1 MNEKQ
6 NIFFFLPNFI
16 IGGASRS
23 ILNICK
29 LIKNKNNTISI
40 ISLGKNEYKGYF
52 QRLNVNVIELKQ
64 KKTIFAIF
72 NILSILK
79 KQSVKKKTIFVSNI
93 NYANVLSCIFLN
105 NLKNFKLVLIER
117 TPLEELKIF
126 FNFKDFIKKNFI
138 YFLINLFY
146 KKADIIIGNSFG
158 VSSFIKSKLNLP
170 VQTIYPIIN
179 FRKIKK
185 RYNKIPHI
193 SWIGR
198 DSDEKRILDFLKS
211 LKMLKN
217 KNIIINIVCDK
228 NVKIK
233 YKNFIN
239 FNNFKKIN
247 FYKYSLKEN
256 FIENIYK
263 KTDIYISTSIFE
275 GFPNTIVE
283 AVINKCLVITSDSYG
298 GCRDIIKNNNYGL
311 LFKTKNSDEL
321 AKKIDF
327 SLDNFKSCKKKIEIA
342 NKELF
347 KKSKI
352 YNNKYKK
359 LFNSI

>member
-16 IGGASRS
+16 IGGASKS

-29 LIKNKNNTISI
+29 LIKNRNNTITV
-40 ISLGKNEYKGYF
+40 ISLGKNEYKSYF
-52 QRLNVNVIELKQ
+52 DKINVNVIELKQ

-72 NILSILK
+72 KIFSFLK
-79 KQSVKKKTIFVSNI
+79 KYSEKKIIFVSNI
-93 NYANVLSCIFLN
+93 NYANVLSCILLN
-105 NLKNFKLVLIER
+105 NLKNFKLILIER
-117 TPLEELKIF
+117 TPLQELKVF
-126 FNFKDFIKKNFI
+126 FNFKDYIKKSLI
-138 YFLINLFY
+138 YLLIKLFY
-146 KKADIIIGNSFG
+146 KRANIIIGNSYG
-158 VSSFIKSKLNLP
+158 VSSFINSKLNLP
-170 VQTIYPIIN
+170 VKTIYPIIN
-179 FRKIKK
+179 FKKIKK
-185 RYNKIPHI
+185 RYNKIPQI

-198 DSDEKRILDFLKS
+198 DSNEKRIIDFLKS
-211 LKMLKN
+211 LKIIKN

-233 YKNFIN
+233 YKNLIN
-239 FNNFKKIN
+239 LNDFNKIN
-247 FYKYSLKEN
+247 FYKYSLNRN

-283 AVINKCLVITSDSYG
+283 AVINKCLVIASDSYG
-298 GCRDIIKNNNYGL
+298 GCRDIIINNNYGL
-311 LFKTKNSDEL
+311 LFKTKDCEEL
-321 AKKIDF
+321 ARKIDF
-327 SLDNFKSCKKKIEIA
+327 SLDNFQNCKKKIQNA

-352 YNNKYKK
+352 HNEKYKK
-359 LFNSI
+359 LFSSI

>member
-23 ILNICK
+23 ILNICR
-29 LIKNKNNTISI
+29 LIKNKNNTITI
-40 ISLGKNEYKGYF
+40 ISLGKNQYKKYF
-52 QRLNVNVIELKQ
+52 NKINVKVIELEQ
-64 KKTIFAIF
+64 KKAIFAIF
-72 NILSILK
+72 KIHSILK
-79 KQSVKKKTIFVSNI
+79 NQSPKNKTIFVSNI

-138 YFLINLFY
+138 YFLINFFY

-158 VSSFIKSKLNLP
+158 VSSFIKSKLDLP

-198 DSDEKRILDFLKS
+198 D
-211 LKMLKN
+211 
-217 KNIIINIVCDK
+217 
-228 NVKIK
+228 
-233 YKNFIN
+233 
-239 FNNFKKIN
+239 
-247 FYKYSLKEN
+247 
-256 FIENIYK
+256 
-263 KTDIYISTSIFE
+263 
-275 GFPNTIVE
+275 
-283 AVINKCLVITSDSYG
+283 
-298 GCRDIIKNNNYGL
+298 
-311 LFKTKNSDEL
+311 
-321 AKKIDF
+321 
-327 SLDNFKSCKKKIEIA
+327 
-342 NKELF
+342 
-347 KKSKI
+347 
-352 YNNKYKK
+352 
-359 LFNSI
+359 